1 MTWVDWIAALAS
13 GYGSACLQL
22 RAQALKPRMGDY
34 PEGPGDVRRALF
46 ILSLIL
52 GAYSLTILVGDYGA
66 SRTEA
71 LLVCAVAYT
80 AHVLWRNVRRQ
91 SVNRVA

>member
-1 MTWVDWIAALAS
+1 MTWVDWIAVLAS
-13 GYGSACLQL
+13 SYGSACLQL

-46 ILSLIL
+46 GLSLVL
-52 GAYSLTILVGDYGA
+52 GAYALTVAVGDYRA

-71 LLVCAVAYT
+71 LLVCAVSYT

-91 SVNRVA
+91 SVSRAA

>member
-1 MTWVDWIAALAS
+1 MTWVDWIAALAG

-46 ILSLIL
+46 ALSLVL
-52 GAYSLTILVGDYGA
+52 GAYALTVLVGDYGV
-66 SRTEA
+66 SHTEA

-91 SVNRVA
+91 SASRSA